1 MLKTHERISNRISFS
16 IVLSSLIVGSALIM
30 RADIPPNVYGVP
42 IIGALGFAAAGVMG
56 FWLLISI
63 LRHGKM

>member
-1 MLKTHERISNRISFS
+1 MLKTHEQISNRISFS
-16 IVLSSLIVGSALIM
+16 IVLSALIVGSALIM
-30 RADIPPNVYGVP
+30 RADIPPKVYGIP
-42 IIGALGFAAAGVMG
+42 IVGALGFLAAGVMG